1 MDSFENKV
9 LEISYPR
16 GFPIFRVTSYSQP
29 SSDTICNDQTSKDLS
44 LCAYRASPWIEL
56 ASTHSIDEYQN
67 SKCIIYY
74 NVWSRVYKIK
84 QSA

>member
-1 MDSFENKV
+1 MVAGGGGAVAWGSPEKK
-9 LEISYPR
+9 L
-16 GFPIFRVTSYSQP
+16 GTGG
-29 SSDTICNDQTSKDLS
+29 CNDQISKDLS

-74 NVWSRVYKIK
+74 NI
-84 QSA
+84 